1 MAEPTPAHIY
11 EIAKSAAVIHF
22 RANVVDPTAADV
34 LADRLA
40 AGLAA
45 GYARAAAEQRKAWLS
60 LGDDALR
67 AAAVQVANLG
77 LNPDPGAGEIYIY
90 PRGGALI
97 VGPTPG
103 AVRAMLRR
111 AGYEIEVFLCGHHDA
126 DGIDVRAGRVVG
138 FEPGRA
144 PLDWIA
150 TPATCIGARVLVVDT
165 NTGES
170 VLDRW
175 APTAIIE
182 RHRGGKSGPWSS
194 QWDEMAIKTMQL
206 RAMKYMPKDR
216 LSASVVDAVRAEVDY
231 IDAAF
236 EEVQQQPA
244 RRTVTMAAPAITA
257 PAQLPESRQLAAPP
271 LEVPA
276 QRPADPIPAT
286 TQPAQAQT
294 TRAAPTWP
302 AALRAEIA
310 ALAVA
315 MGRAAPTTIGTARA
329 LLADAGITAPDTMEP
344 TALATLLAEAAVN
357 AAEREPS
364 PAR

>member
-1 MAEPTPAHIY
+1 MPEPTPAHIY
-11 EIAKSAAVIHF
+11 EIAKSAAEIHF
-22 RANVVDPTAADV
+22 RANVVDINAADV
-34 LADRLA
+34 LAERLA

-45 GYARAAAEQRKAWLS
+45 GYARATAEQRKAWLS

-97 VGPTPG
+97 VGPTPA

-126 DGIDVRAGRVVG
+126 DGIDVRAGRVVN
-138 FEPGRA
+138 FEPGRQ

-150 TPATCIGARVLVVDT
+150 SPTTCIGARVLVIDT
-165 NTGES
+165 ITGES

-182 RHRGGKSGPWSS
+182 RHRGGKSGPWAS
-194 QWDEMAIKTMQL
+194 QWDEMAVKTMQL
-206 RAMKYMPKDR
+206 RALKYMPKDR
-216 LSASVVDAVRAEVDY
+216 LSAAVVDAVRAEVDY

-244 RRTVTMAAPAITA
+244 ARRTVTMAAPAITGPA
-257 PAQLPESRQLAAPP
+257 PLPESRQLAAPP

-276 QRPADPIPAT
+276 QRPADPIPT
-286 TQPAQAQT
+286 TQPAQTQT

-302 AALRAEIA
+302 AALRTEIA
-310 ALAVA
+310 ALALA
-315 MGRAAPTTIGTARA
+315 MGRAAPTTIGAARS
-329 LLADAGITAPDTMEP
+329 LLADAGITAPDSMEP
-344 TALATLLAEAAVN
+344 AALATALAEAAVN
-357 AAEREPS
+357 AAEREPAS
-364 PAR
+364 K